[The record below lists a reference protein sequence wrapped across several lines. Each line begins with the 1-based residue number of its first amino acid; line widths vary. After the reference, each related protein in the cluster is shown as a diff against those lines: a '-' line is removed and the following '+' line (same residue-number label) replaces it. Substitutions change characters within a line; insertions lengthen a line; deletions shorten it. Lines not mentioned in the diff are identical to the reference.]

1 MIEPREIKTATGEE
15 PNPNRRLQWVLG
27 ARLIIATVLLG
38 ATMYLALD
46 AIRYGRFT
54 PTFLLI
60 LISAIYGSS
69 ILFGVWLLRGK
80 RDQVVAIA
88 ITTLDVL
95 LITGLV
101 YLTGGAGS
109 IFSFLYGA
117 LILTAAL
124 TLGTGAAYFTAAA
137 SLALYFSQA
146 VALNVGWLLP
156 PPDQPLSQYVLS
168 SRDFQLALVSNIVGI
183 TAVALLATNLA
194 RRAQVV
200 GARLAEAEQS
210 AARLERLNDDIV
222 RSIASGVITAD
233 DDGRILGV
241 NPAAREM
248 LRDRHGALLG
258 TSLANVLPDYAK
270 ERPSQPPKR
279 ADAVGRRADG
289 TKFPMGYTLSALMD
303 ADGNRTGLL
312 LAFQDLTEIKTL
324 RDRAEKAQRL
334 AVLGRLATG
343 LAHEIRNPLSAIS
356 GSVEMVREGNSL
368 SPEDTRL
375 LGIVISEVE
384 RLNSLVTTMLQVGR
398 PSQIQTETIDLRA
411 LANDVAAVAR
421 GEATTSNGL
430 RIEESCP
437 PEPIMVTV
445 DPDRMR
451 QVIWNLVK
459 NAVQASPRKGTVE
472 VRTGLDGHGQA
483 YLEIAD
489 EGPGI
494 GPAHRDRL
502 FDMFYSGRSHGVGL
516 GLALVKQ
523 IVDQHDG
530 RIEILDRTG
539 RGTCFRVTLP
549 LGRRPVTTSA
559 AAPRDERPDP
569 PHASDPHR

>member
-1 MIEPREIKTATGEE
+1 VIQTPEIQPRRGEE
-15 PNPNRRLQWVLG
+15 ASPHRRLQWVLG
-27 ARLIIATVLLG
+27 GRLIIATVLLG

-69 ILFGVWLLRGK
+69 ILFGVLLLRG
-80 RDQVVAIA
+80 RRENLVATA

-117 LILTAAL
+117 QILTAAL
-124 TLGTGAAYFTAAA
+124 TLGTSAAYYTAAA
-137 SLALYFSQA
+137 SLACYFLQGL
-146 VALNVGWLLP
+146 ALNVGWLPP

-168 SRDFQLALVSNIVGI
+168 SRDFQLALVSNMVGI
-183 TAVALLATNLA
+183 AAVALLATNLA
-194 RRAQVV
+194 RRAQLV
-200 GARLAEAEQS
+200 GARLAVAEES

-233 DDGRILGV
+233 DDGRILGM
-241 NPAAREM
+241 NPAAREI
-248 LRDRHGALLG
+248 LRDRIGALIGAPLS
-258 TSLANVLPDYAK
+258 TVLPDYVQQ
-270 ERPSQPPKR
+270 RPSQPPRR
-279 ADAVGRRADG
+279 ADTTGQRADG
-289 TKFPMGYTLSALMD
+289 TEFPMGFTLSALLD
-303 ADGNRTGLL
+303 EEGNRTGML
-312 LAFQDLTEIKTL
+312 LAFQDLTEIRTL
-324 RDRAEKAQRL
+324 RDRAEQAQRL

-343 LAHEIRNPLSAIS
+343 LAHEIRNPLSSIS
-356 GSVEMVREGNSL
+356 GSVEIVREGNAL
-368 SPEDTRL
+368 SPEDGRL

-398 PSQIQTETIDLRA
+398 PTQIETEAIDLRSIA
-411 LANDVAAVAR
+411 SDVAAVAR

-430 RIEESCP
+430 QIEEISP
-437 PEPIMVTV
+437 DRPVVVNV

-459 NAVQASPRKGTVE
+459 NAVQASPHQGTVE
-472 VRTGLDGHGQA
+472 VRTGIDEDGRA
-483 YLEIAD
+483 FLEIAD

-494 GPAHRDRL
+494 GVAQRERL

-523 IVDQHDG
+523 IVDQHG
-530 RIEILDRTG
+530 GHIEILDRPG
-539 RGTCFRVTLP
+539 GGTCFRITLP
-549 LGRRPVTTSA
+549 ADRRSVRPSA
-559 AAPRDERPDP
+559 EARPDGRPDP
-569 PHASDPHR
+569 RRA

>member
-1 MIEPREIKTATGEE
+1 MSETPESHAKRGEE
-15 PNPNRRLQWVLG
+15 PNPYRRLQWVLG
-27 ARLIIATVLLG
+27 GRLIIATVLLG

-46 AIRYGRFT
+46 AIRYGHFT

-69 ILFGVWLLRGK
+69 ILFGVWLLRG
-80 RDQVVAIA
+80 RRENQVAAA

-117 LILTAAL
+117 QILTAAL
-124 TLGTGAAYFTAAA
+124 TLGTGAAYYTAAA
-137 SLALYFSQA
+137 SLACYFLQGL
-146 VALNVGWLLP
+146 ALNVGWLPP

-168 SRDFQLALVSNIVGI
+168 SRDFQLALVSNMVGI
-183 TAVALLATNLA
+183 AAVAVLATNLA
-194 RRAQVV
+194 RRAQVA
-200 GARLAEAEQS
+200 GARLAVAEES
-210 AARLERLNDDIV
+210 AARLERLNADIV

-241 NPAAREM
+241 NPAAREI
-248 LRDRHGALLG
+248 LRDREG
-258 TSLANVLPDYAK
+258 TLIGKPLSEVLPDYGHQ
-270 ERPSQPPKR
+270 RPSQPPKR
-279 ADAVGRRADG
+279 ADATGRRADG
-289 TKFPMGYTLSALMD
+289 TEFPIGFTLSALLD
-303 ADGNRTGLL
+303 EEGNRTGML
-312 LAFQDLTEIKTL
+312 LAFQDLTEIKNL
-324 RDRAEKAQRL
+324 RDQADQAQRL

-343 LAHEIRNPLSAIS
+343 LAHEIRNPLSSIS
-356 GSVEMVREGNSL
+356 GSVEMVREGNAL
-368 SPEDTRL
+368 SPEDGRL

-398 PSQIQTETIDLRA
+398 PSQIQAEAVDLRA
-411 LANDVAAVAR
+411 IASDVAAVAR
-421 GEATTSNGL
+421 GEATASNGL
-430 RIEESCP
+430 LIKEVSSDRPVI
-437 PEPIMVTV
+437 VTV

-459 NAVQASPRKGTVE
+459 NAVQASPHRGTVE
-472 VRTGLDGHGQA
+472 VRTSIDADGRA
-483 YLEIAD
+483 LLEIAD

-494 GPAHRDRL
+494 GEAQRERL

-523 IVDQHDG
+523 IVDQHDSH
-530 RIEILDRTG
+530 IEILDREG
-539 RGTCFRVTLP
+539 RGTCFRITLSAE
-549 LGRRPVTTSA
+549 RTSVRTSA
-559 AAPRDERPDP
+559 EAQLDEHRDP
-569 PHASDPHR
+569 PHA

>member
-1 MIEPREIKTATGEE
+1 MIQTPEKPVRRGEE
-15 PNPNRRLQWVLG
+15 PNPHRRLQWVLG
-27 ARLIIATVLLG
+27 GRLIIATVLLG

-69 ILFGVWLLRGK
+69 ILFGVWLLRG
-80 RDQVVAIA
+80 RREQIVAVA

-117 LILTAAL
+117 QILTAAL
-124 TLGTGAAYFTAAA
+124 TLGTSAAYYTAAA
-137 SLALYFSQA
+137 SLACYFLQGL
-146 VALNVGWLLP
+146 ALNVGWLPP

-168 SRDFQLALVSNIVGI
+168 SRDFQLALVSNMVGI
-183 TAVALLATNLA
+183 AAVALLATNLA
-194 RRAQVV
+194 RRAQVA
-200 GARLAEAEQS
+200 GARLAAAEQS
-210 AARLERLNDDIV
+210 AARLEQLNDDIV

-233 DDGRILGV
+233 DDGRILGI
-241 NPAAREM
+241 NPAAREI
-248 LRDRHGALLG
+248 LRDRRGSLIGAPL
-258 TSLANVLPDYAK
+258 SNVLPDYTK
-270 ERPSQPPKR
+270 QSPSQPPRR
-279 ADAVGRRADG
+279 ADATGQRADG
-289 TKFPMGYTLSALMD
+289 TRFPMGFTLSALLD
-303 ADGNRTGLL
+303 AEGNRTGTL

-324 RDRAEKAQRL
+324 RDQAEQAQRL

-343 LAHEIRNPLSAIS
+343 LAHEIRNPLSSIS
-356 GSVEMVREGNSL
+356 GSVEMVREGNAL
-368 SPEDTRL
+368 GPEDGRL

-398 PSQIQTETIDLRA
+398 PSQIQTEAVDLRSIA
-411 LANDVAAVAR
+411 SDVVAVAR
-421 GEATTSNGL
+421 GEATGSNGL
-430 RIEESCP
+430 RIEETSP
-437 PEPIMVTV
+437 DEPLIVTV

-459 NAVQASPRKGTVE
+459 NAVQASPHRGTVE
-472 VRTGLDGHGQA
+472 VRTGLDDAGRA

-494 GPAHRDRL
+494 GVAQRERL

-523 IVDQHDG
+523 IVDQHRG
-530 RIEILDRTG
+530 TIEILDRDG
-539 RGTCFRVTLP
+539 PGACFRVTLP
-549 LGRRPVTTSA
+549 LERESVRPSA
-559 AAPRDERPDP
+559 GARPGERPDP
-569 PHASDPHR
+569 RHA

>member
-1 MIEPREIKTATGEE
+1 MIQPPENRTTRGED
-15 PNPNRRLQWVLG
+15 PNPHRRLQWVLG
-27 ARLIIATVLLG
+27 GRLVIATVLLG

-69 ILFGVWLLRGK
+69 ILFGVWLLRG
-80 RDQVVAIA
+80 RGENRVAAA
-88 ITTLDVL
+88 ITILDVL

-117 LILTAAL
+117 QILTAAL
-124 TLGTGAAYFTAAA
+124 TLGTSAAYYTAAA
-137 SLALYFSQA
+137 SLACYFLQA
-146 VALNVGWLLP
+146 LALNVGWFPP

-183 TAVALLATNLA
+183 SAVALLATNLA
-194 RRAQVV
+194 RRVQVV
-200 GARLAEAEQS
+200 GARLARAEKS

-233 DDGRILGV
+233 DDGRILGL
-241 NPAAREM
+241 NPAAKDI
-248 LRDRHGALLG
+248 LCDHQGALLG
-258 TSLANVLPDYAK
+258 TSLSNVLPDYAK
-270 ERPSQPPKR
+270 ERPSQPPRR
-279 ADAVGRRADG
+279 ADATGRRADG
-289 TKFPMGYTLSALMD
+289 MRFPMGYTLSALLD
-303 ADGNRTGLL
+303 AEGNRTGLL
-312 LAFQDLTEIKTL
+312 LTFQDLTEIKTL
-324 RDRAEKAQRL
+324 RDQAEQAQRL

-343 LAHEIRNPLSAIS
+343 LAHEIRNPLSSIS
-356 GSVEMVREGNSL
+356 GSVEIVREGNAL

-375 LGIVISEVE
+375 LGIVVSEVE
-384 RLNSLVTTMLQVGR
+384 RLNSLVTTMLQLGR
-398 PSQIQTETIDLRA
+398 PSQIEIEPVDLRSIA
-411 LANDVAAVAR
+411 SDVAAVAR
-421 GEATTSNGL
+421 GESTGSNGL
-430 RIEESCP
+430 RIEEISP
-437 PEPIMVTV
+437 QRPIIVAV

-459 NAVQASPRKGTVE
+459 NAVQASPHRGTVE
-472 VRTGLDGHGQA
+472 VRTGIDDEGCA

-494 GPAHRDRL
+494 GAAQRERL

-523 IVDQHDG
+523 IVDQHKG
-530 RIEILDRTG
+530 RIEILDRDG
-539 RGTCFRVTLP
+539 PGTCFRITLP
-549 LGRRPVTTSA
+549 LKRETVRPSA
-559 AAPRDERPDP
+559 EARPDGRP
-569 PHASDPHR
+569 GPRHA